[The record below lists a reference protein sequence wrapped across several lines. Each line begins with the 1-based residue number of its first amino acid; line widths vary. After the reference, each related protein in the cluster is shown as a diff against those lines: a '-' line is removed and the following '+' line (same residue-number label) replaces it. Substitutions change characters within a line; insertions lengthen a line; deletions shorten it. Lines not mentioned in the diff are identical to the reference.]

1 MTGIGTQIWK
11 LDRDRDIDRDNGQ
24 GEGNCTGIGTQIR
37 REGGGD
43 AD

>member
-1 MTGIGTQIWK
+1 MTGIGTQIGK

-37 REGGGD
+37 RGGGGC
-43 AD
+43 